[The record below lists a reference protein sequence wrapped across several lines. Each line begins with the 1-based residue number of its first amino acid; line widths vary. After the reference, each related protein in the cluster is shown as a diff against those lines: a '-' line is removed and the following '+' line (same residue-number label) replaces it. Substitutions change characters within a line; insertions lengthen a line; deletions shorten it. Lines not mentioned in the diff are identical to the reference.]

1 MTSTET
7 LKRYIESRYKSVR
20 EFTIAIDMPYT
31 TLHSIFRRGIENSS
45 VANINRIC
53 EELQIS
59 MPDLLHNQIVPIPNT
74 TLKKKEATSTVDD
87 LVFAISKLSP
97 NKQKMLLEFLNAD

>member
-1 MTSTET
+1 MTSTEI
-7 LKRYIESRYKSVR
+7 LKLYIESRYKSVR

-59 MPDLLHNQIVPIPNT
+59 MPDLLHNQIVPISKT
-74 TLKKKEATSTVDD
+74 TSKKKEVNSTFDD
-87 LVFAISKLSP
+87 LVLAISKLSP
-97 NKQKMLLEFLNAD
+97 QKQKLLLELLNTD